1 MVALPVSKLRVAFFP
16 EYFYPHVGGAET
28 WTENVASCLTT
39 LGHHVE
45 IFTYRMPAA
54 TYDQSV
60 FGVQVHRIGRPF
72 VIAGSRPYFKRFLI
86 HATGSFLALMKGKRF
101 DVVIAQYTPLLPLK
115 FVSRIRGL
123 PIVAIFHDVYG
134 LESSIEQ
141 KGLFRGLIRYVFGDL
156 LITRLRY
163 DGIVAVSDAT
173 ERKLRRFRCKTTQIK
188 VVRNAVDVDLIDS
201 TAARKIPKQICFVGR
216 LLKHKHVDDLL
227 RSFARV
233 LKREPNA
240 KLIVIGDGDEKGRLV
255 SLAQELGIGSSVN
268 FTGFVED
275 KEKIRLMKSSE
286 LLVLPSTDEGW
297 GNVITEAIA
306 CGLNTISYDIPALR
320 EQTRFFHSI
329 VLVPPHNLDAL
340 ARAIEHSL
348 SKGDHHSVLADSAKV
363 RSDFTWM
370 RRAEELEQ
378 FLYQVTKGR
387 D

>member
-1 MVALPVSKLRVAFFP
+1 MNLKTPLKIAFFP

-28 WTENVASCLTT
+28 WTANMARCLTS

-45 IFTYRMPAA
+45 IFTYRMPTA
-54 TYDQSV
+54 TVDQILY
-60 FGVQVHRIGRPF
+60 GVPVHRIGKPF
-72 VIAGSRPYFKRFLI
+72 VIAGSRPYFKRVPI
-86 HATGSFLALMKGKRF
+86 HAASSFLALMKSKRF
-101 DVVIAQYTPLLPLK
+101 DVVIVQYTPLLPLK
-115 FVSRIRGL
+115 LVSRIRGT
-123 PIVAIFHDVYG
+123 PIVAVFHDVYG

-141 KGLFRGLIRYVFGDL
+141 KGLSRGLIRYVFGDL
-156 LITRLRY
+156 LITRFRY

-201 TAARKIPKQICFVGR
+201 IKAARIPKQVCFVGR

-227 RSFARV
+227 LSFVRV

-240 KLIVIGDGDEKGRLV
+240 KLIVIGDGDEKSKLV
-255 SLAQELGIGSSVN
+255 SLAQELGIGGSVN

-329 VLVPPHNLDAL
+329 VLVSPRNVDAL
-340 ARAIEHSL
+340 TIAIEHSL
-348 SKGDHHSVLADSAKV
+348 SKVDHDSVVADSAKV
-363 RSDFTWM
+363 RSDFTWL

-387 D
+387 Y

>member
-1 MVALPVSKLRVAFFP
+1 MNLKTPLRIAFFP

-28 WTENVASCLTT
+28 WTANMARYLTL

-45 IFTYRMPAA
+45 IFTYRMPTA
-54 TYDQSV
+54 TVDQTLY
-60 FGVQVHRIGRPF
+60 GVPVHRIGKPF
-72 VIAGSRPYFKRFLI
+72 VIAGSRPYFKRVPI
-86 HATGSFLALMKGKRF
+86 HAASSFLALMKSRRF
-101 DVVIAQYTPLLPLK
+101 DVVLAQYTPLLPLK
-115 FVSRIRGL
+115 LVSLIRGTS
-123 PIVAIFHDVYG
+123 IVAVFHDVYG

-156 LITRLRY
+156 LITRFRY

-173 ERKLRRFRCKTTQIK
+173 ERKLRCFRCKTTQIK
-188 VVRNAVDVDLIDS
+188 VVRNGVDVDLIDS
-201 TAARKIPKQICFVGR
+201 IAALKIPKQVCFVGR
-216 LLKHKHVDDLL
+216 LLGHKHVDDLL
-227 RSFARV
+227 LSFARV
-233 LKREPNA
+233 LERMPNA

-255 SLAQELGIGSSVN
+255 SLAQDLGIGGSVN

-275 KEKIRLMKSSE
+275 REKIRLMKSSE

-306 CGLNTISYDIPALR
+306 CGLNTVSYDIPALR
-320 EQTRFFHSI
+320 EQTQFFHSI
-329 VLVPPHNLDAL
+329 VLVPPRNVNAL
-340 ARAIEHSL
+340 ATAMEHSL
-348 SKGDHHSVLADSAKV
+348 SKGDHDSVMADSDKI

-378 FLYQVTKGR
+378 FLHQVIKGF

>member
-1 MVALPVSKLRVAFFP
+1 MR
-16 EYFYPHVGGAET
+16 
-28 WTENVASCLTT
+28 
-39 LGHHVE
+39 
-45 IFTYRMPAA
+45 
-54 TYDQSV
+54 
-60 FGVQVHRIGRPF
+60 
-72 VIAGSRPYFKRFLI
+72 
-86 HATGSFLALMKGKRF
+86 GKRF

-115 FVSRIRGL
+115 LVSLIRRT
-123 PIVAIFHDVYG
+123 PIVAVFHDVYG

-163 DGIVAVSDAT
+163 DGIVAVSEAT
-173 ERKLRRFRCKTTQIK
+173 ERKLRRFRSKTTQIK

-201 TAARKIPKQICFVGR
+201 IAALQIPKQICFVGR
-216 LLKHKHVDDLL
+216 LLKLKHVDDLL
-227 RSFARV
+227 LSFARV

-255 SLAQELGIGSSVN
+255 SLAQQIGIGGSVN

-275 KEKIRLMKSSE
+275 KKKIRLMKSSE

-329 VLVPPHNLDAL
+329 VLVPPHNLVAL

-348 SKGDHHSVLADSAKV
+348 SQVDHHTVVADSAKV

-378 FLYQVTKGR
+378 FLYQVTKRR

>member
-1 MVALPVSKLRVAFFP
+1 MNRKTPLRIAFFP

-28 WTENVASCLTT
+28 WTANIARCLAR
-39 LGHHVE
+39 LGHNVE
-45 IFTYRMPAA
+45 VFTYRMPGA
-54 TYDQSV
+54 TSDQTVS
-60 FGVQVHRIGRPF
+60 GVEIRRIGRPF

-86 HATGSFLALMKGKRF
+86 HLTASFLTLMNSNRF

-115 FVSRIRGL
+115 LASSIRGI

-134 LESSIEQ
+134 LDASIQQ
-141 KGLFRGLIRYVFGDL
+141 KGILGGLIRYVFGDL
-156 LITRLRY
+156 LITRFRY

-173 ERKLRRFRCKTTQIK
+173 ERKLRRFRCKTTQIE
-188 VVRNAVDVDLIDS
+188 VVRNAVDADLIDS
-201 TAARKIPKQICFVGR
+201 IAGRKIPKQICFVGR

-227 RSFARV
+227 LSFARV
-233 LKREPNA
+233 LKSEPNA

-255 SLAQELGIGSSVN
+255 SLTRELGIGGSVN

-275 KEKIRLMKSSE
+275 REKIRLMKSSE

-306 CGLNTISYDIPALR
+306 CGLNTISCDIPALR
-320 EQTRFFHSI
+320 EQARFFHSI
-329 VLVPPHNLDAL
+329 VLVPPHDIDAL

-348 SKGDHHSVLADSAKV
+348 SKGDHDSVLADSARV

-378 FLYQVTKGR
+378 FMYQVIKGR